1 MTKLGNS
8 IKALAAGAILLG
20 AVEAN
25 AAAAT
30 AKPLRVGPVQV
41 HGVLTTSGNKIVGQK
56 SGKEVMIRG
65 MSMFWSDATGIQYYN
80 KEVIKWAVDNLKIDV
95 FRYAMGINYY
105 DSDGGTSNQLDTQY
119 SYMGNPDTQK
129 SKIDQ
134 MVEAA
139 IENDIYII
147 IDWHSHRAYDTSK
160 QVNGKNEKTASKEFF
175 TEMAKKYKDVP
186 NIIWEVFNEP
196 AGSYNSWGSIQSYAN
211 DVIGGIR
218 GAGNDNLALVGTP
231 NWSQMGSCGGVSGK
245 NVGYVFH
252 FYAGTHSVGQFSGNI
267 NSCRSNNAIFITEW
281 GTTSADGKS
290 DANTSASSEWTNF
303 MEQNKISNCN
313 WSLRQKV
320 TTIGDASDEGSA
332 MFAGDKA
339 LITQAAL
346 SGASYTNSGNF
357 VKSYLTKNAT
367 DWTSQYASSLKTGSC
382 SFSATT
388 VKETAGSVT
397 SSFKSGCTYTSS
409 NEAAVTNAGAVVGA
423 GVAIM
428 TGNDNSQSLVVVT
441 AEPKQTIADVYDFSC
456 YVSGS
461 CNKSKTIA
469 DLDGDGKMEVIV
481 NVSGK
486 TDQGADFS
494 IKSLNENVVKI
505 NKAVCNNKT
514 KGCYGKALN
523 ATVTMYE
530 FTGQIGEAKI
540 VVTAPAVTGYIALN
554 DTITVTYT
562 KTGDK
567 IGGDFKNMKVAKGST
582 TAVTFPTETTYGKS
596 AITYTFDGQAT
607 SPYLEYIAG
616 APGYLIAGN
625 EDAIVKVT
633 AHAPESAE
641 RAETEVTIT
650 IIVGDSATAANK
662 GNVPIPFIAK
672 AAGKFSAQFA
682 NGGLLLNAP
691 QSGSTSIQVIT
702 TLGQVAKSMQV
713 ELGAGHNWIPMSGI
727 SAGKYIVR
735 VRQGSNIQSILVKIK

>member
-8 IKALAAGAILLG
+8 IKALAVGAILLG

-41 HGVLTTSGNKIVGQK
+41 HGALGTNGGQIVGQK
-56 SGKEVMIRG
+56 SGKEAMLRG

-80 KEVIKWAVDNLKIDV
+80 KEVLKWAVENLKIDV

-105 DSDGGTSNQLDTQY
+105 DSDGGSSNKLDEAY

-147 IDWHSHRAYDTSK
+147 IDWHSHRAYE
-160 QVNGKNEKTASKEFF
+160 NNEKTKAKAFF
-175 TEMAKKYKDVP
+175 AEMAQKYKGVP

-196 AGSYNSWGSIQSYAN
+196 AGSYNSWSSIQSYAN
-211 DVIGGIR
+211 EVIGGIR
-218 GAGNDNLALVGTP
+218 DADNNNLALVGTP
-231 NWSQMGSCGGVSGK
+231 NWSQMGSCGGVNPKNKG

-252 FYAGTHSVGQFSGNI
+252 FYAGTHSVGSYGGAVTSCKNGGN
-267 NSCRSNNAIFITEW
+267 AVFITEW
-281 GTTSADGKS
+281 GTTTADGKG

-320 TTIGDASDEGSA
+320 TTVGNQSEEGSA
-332 MFAGDKA
+332 MFAGSTP

-346 SGASYTNSGNF
+346 AAASYTNSGTF
-357 VKSYLTKNAT
+357 VKNYLTKNAT
-367 DWTSQYASSLKTGSC
+367 DWSSQFASSLKTGSC
-382 SFSATT
+382 SFTTTT
-388 VKETAGSVT
+388 VKETVGSVA
-397 SSFKSGCTYTSS
+397 SSLKSGCTYTSS

-423 GVAIM
+423 GFAVM
-428 TGNDNSQSLVVVT
+428 TGNDGSQSLVVVT
-441 AEPKQTIADVYDFSC
+441 AEPKQTISDVYDFTC

-486 TDQGADFS
+486 TDQGATFT

-505 NKAVCNNKT
+505 NKAVCNNT
-514 KGCYGKALN
+514 SKGCYGKALN

-530 FTGQIGEAKI
+530 FTGQLGEAKI
-540 VVTAPAVTGYIALN
+540 VVSAPAVTGYIAMN
-554 DTITVTYT
+554 DTITVTYGKAADLIST
-562 KTGDK
+562 AL
-567 IGGDFKNMKVAKGST
+567 KNMTIAKGSVTQIEFPAT
-582 TAVTFPTETTYGKS
+582 TKYDKTPV
-596 AITYTFDGQAT
+596 TYTWDGQPA
-607 SPYLEYIAG
+607 SPYV
-616 APGYLIAGN
+616 GYADGFLIAGD
-625 EDAIVKVT
+625 EDAIVTVV
-633 AHAPESAE
+633 AHADESAK
-641 RAETEVTIT
+641 RAETNLTFT

-662 GNVPIPFIAK
+662 GNVPIPTLAK
-672 AAGKFSAQFA
+672 AAGKFSAQFK
-682 NGGLLLNAP
+682 NNGLLLNAAK
-691 QSGSTSIQVIT
+691 SGSASIEVIT
-702 TLGQVAKSMQV
+702 TLGQMTKSV
-713 ELGAGHNWIPMSGI
+713 KTELGAGQNWIPLTGI

-735 VRQGSNIQSILVKIK
+735 VRQGSEIQSLLIKVK